1 MFHSA
6 ISLQYLLL
14 GKLGYNL
21 FAHLLQLPPGYHS
34 AFLRSCIA
42 DIWSEPFYVVR
53 QICHSGTVGR

>member
-21 FAHLLQLPPGYHS
+21 FGHLYSFLQVITQLS
-34 AFLRSCIA
+34 
-42 DIWSEPFYVVR
+42 
-53 QICHSGTVGR
+53 